1 MRTISDTIA
10 ELVHAANIV
19 PRLSD
24 AERLL
29 LLNRAHVT
37 IREGHDAL
45 GVEETIPISD
55 IAVDLVIA
63 KTVEAQL
70 SDEEFKTLFLQTA
83 ELIRSIQTQL
93 DTRRRQDGSI

>member
-1 MRTISDTIA
+1 VRTISDTIA

-70 SDEEFKTLFLQTA
+70 SDEEFKTLFQTA